1 MSTDEVFTKYYSKL
15 VETLPMSTTFV
26 AKLYSRGILP
36 RELKNKLNL
45 LQGTPEDKAT
55 IFLDSVIEPS
65 VISGVGSSFD
75 KLLTVM
81 EDCEHENVKE
91 LAKLIRASLRSSNND
106 NG

>member
-1 MSTDEVFTKYYSKL
+1 
-15 VETLPMSTTFV
+15 MSTTFV

-36 RELKNKLNL
+36 RDLKNL
-45 LQGTPEDKAT
+45 LQGTPEDEAAL
-55 IFLDSVIEPS
+55 FLDSVIEPS

-91 LAKLIRASLRSSNND
+91 LAKLIRASLRSSNSD